1 MSVCLLIMCIALCVT
16 LSASSGSFPMFFPK
30 TISPLCTSLPH
41 VFGQQRQRGKQC
53 NAFWW
58 NVAGRCKECF
68 LGVLHNAL
76 LGVLPAMCPITF
88 VFLPVFLCVYFFI
101 SFFNFFFCVAVCC
114 LQCVPL
120 AQKLGNEAGRSQ
132 GGEKTHAAINQQT
145 DFFANGHHYIFANI
159 ITDDE

>member
-41 VFGQQRQRGKQC
+41 VFGQQRQRQS
-53 NAFWW
+53 NAMLFGETLQGVAK
-58 NVAGRCKECF
+58 NVS
-68 LGVLHNAL
+68 L
-76 LGVLPAMCPITF
+76 
-88 VFLPVFLCVYFFI
+88 
-101 SFFNFFFCVAVCC
+101 VCC